1 MKRWSI
7 LVILA
12 IVLAN
17 LAILPGTRVGAQD
30 GGGAPVTIIG
40 SDGAE
45 QATMSVDGLLETFE
59 DYDSGSEPDRG
70 MHYVLATITVT
81 NTGAQD
87 FIVDSYAFRI
97 IDSDGFVASPTW
109 VYRSDRDYAPD
120 FSSTPISPG
129 DSATGSVFFAVYDAS
144 TANIVAYN
152 GPYTRYVILSEQN
165 PVQAA
170 IGDPVDAFSSDGNP
184 VGTVTVDDVTTDVTG
199 VYPGYEP
206 YRGYRYVQITVTID
220 NTSRR
225 PIDMSPSYFSLI
237 DSEGYLATAT
247 TISFSDEP
255 ETPELGYEPVP
266 GNDTVTGRIAFQ
278 VYVAADAVRVIYQPS
293 YEQFFT
299 VALLDEAAIGPVAP
313 AGAPSGASAGGSTG
327 AALSPE
333 CSDADAWHARTDE
346 RLTAFFDTMATFP
359 DEPTAADADDIR
371 AAADDAR
378 DLLAEQEADVA
389 PEIAADLE
397 TATLLFIDGL
407 ASYFDDVADALEQG
421 NDIDDVLATYEED
434 LGAVMLD
441 IERLTSDLA
450 TACDLDI

>member
-40 SDGAE
+40 TDGAE
-45 QATMSVDGLLETFE
+45 QATMSVDGLIEPFE

-70 MHYVLATITVT
+70 MHFVLATITVT
-81 NTGAQD
+81 NTGPQD
-87 FIVDSYAFRI
+87 FLVDPYAFRLV
-97 IDSDGFVASPTW
+97 DADGFVATPTW
-109 VYRSDRDYAPD
+109 VYRSDRDYAQD
-120 FSSTPISPG
+120 FDTSPIAPG
-129 DSATGSVFFAVYDAS
+129 DSVTGAVFFAVYDAS

-165 PVQAA
+165 PVEAT
-170 IGDPVDAFSSDGNP
+170 IGDPVDAYSSDGNA
-184 VGTVTVDDVTTDVTG
+184 VGTVTVDDVTTEVTG

-220 NTSRR
+220 NTSRH

-247 TISFSDEP
+247 TIYFSDEP

-313 AGAPSGASAGGSTG
+313 TGAPSSAADGGSAGVG
-327 AALSPE
+327 LSSE
-333 CSDADAWHARTDE
+333 CSDADAWNARADE
-346 RLTAFFDTMATFP
+346 RMIAFFAAMETLP
-359 DEPTAADADDIR
+359 DEPTAADVDEIR
-371 AAADDAR
+371 AASDDAR
-378 DLLAEQEADVA
+378 DLLAEQEDDVA
-389 PEIAADLE
+389 PAIVADLE
-397 TATLLFIDGL
+397 TATLLFIEGL
-407 ASYFDDVADALEQG
+407 ASYFDDVADALEDG
-421 NDIDDVLATYEED
+421 NDIDAVFATYEED
-434 LGAVMLD
+434 LGALMLD